1 MAFETVGFL
10 LTLYGLDK
18 AWRFGDGAG
27 AISTLGRLVRA
38 VGRLVVVLSVRPLRW
53 LRRRASALF
62 GHQPPEV
69 RVVPI
74 TANVSA
80 TAGVTA
86 TLTAMATGTVTST
99 VEERLDLLE
108 RQFKALADE
117 IAREREAH
125 SQAIAAVHGELDTER
140 SEREAGDTKT
150 HGTLKEFVKEFA
162 RSGLGVAVAGL
173 LLFFLAAVATGLP
186 AGTAH
191 LICG

>member
-38 VGRLVVVLSVRPLRW
+38 GGRIVVVLSVRPLRW

-86 TLTAMATGTVTST
+86 TLTATATGTVTSP

-117 IAREREAH
+117 TALEREA
-125 SQAIAAVHGELDTER
+125 SRCAASWTPSALSVRPATRER
-140 SEREAGDTKT
+140 T
-150 HGTLKEFVKEFA
+150 A
-162 RSGLGVAVAGL
+162 RSRSSPAAGSKWRWRA
-173 LLFFLAAVATGLP
+173 FCSSSSPQSPPDCRLAPRT
-186 AGTAH
+186 
-191 LICG
+191 